1 MTIYITHSNREYSDH
16 TSWRE
21 IMIFARA
28 LKKHGLDVHVARKH
42 LDLALMKKTDSLVVF
57 CSGSPSNVVKF
68 MADRMRTIAVI
79 QDLSWS
85 TIVPRHDLL
94 ITGCMTND
102 IDSLM
107 NGLSAIG
114 VETEASKLMRFP
126 FGAVGALDNFNRYD
140 LLENVAQYHDRDF
153 CLSEF
158 TYLGSAKE
166 SRLNVIR
173 QFLKEDPQR
182 EMSWI
187 GNVSRQLLES
197 EINDQSVSDRIDCV
211 GWIKPSMS
219 VGAYQDQSVHLVVLD
234 RMSYLE
240 LDYNRPYEMSLA
252 GVKEYLTLG
261 DETDRAMFDKI
272 YPWVGDDSR
281 ALDHSSQMIKSI
293 DWSVFE

>member
-42 LDLALMKKTDSLVVF
+42 LDLAMMKKTDSLIVF
-57 CSGSPSNVVKF
+57 CSGSPSNVVNF
-68 MADRMRTIAVI
+68 MADQRRTIVVI

-85 TIVPRHDLL
+85 TTVPRHDLL

-107 NGLSAIG
+107 NELLIIG
-114 VETEASKLMRFP
+114 VKTKASKLASFP

-140 LLENVAQYHDRDF
+140 LLENVDQYHDRDF
-153 CLSEF
+153 CLSDF

-166 SRLNVIR
+166 SRIDVIR
-173 QFLKEDPQR
+173 RFLDDDSQR
-182 EMSWI
+182 ELSWI
-187 GNVSRQLLES
+187 GNVSRQLIES
-197 EINDQSVSDRIDCV
+197 TINDQSVSDRIDLV

-219 VGAYQDQSVHLVVLD
+219 VGAYQDDSVHLIVLD
-234 RMSYLE
+234 RMAYLE

-252 GVKEYLTLG
+252 GVSEYLTLG
-261 DETDRAMFDKI
+261 DETDRAMFNKV
-272 YPWVGDDSR
+272 YPWVGDDSS
-281 ALDHSSQMIKSI
+281 ALDHASQMIKSI